1 MICYISLKINW
12 TFWGFGLLV
21 LKVANVSAL
30 FFRKCYFR
38 DHFLTTY
45 THIGLLK
52 SGITDHQ
59 SIRNTGRSF
68 ICILGSPVAQLIFSV
83 TAIYCMS
90 TFIKKKKHSEVSKL
104 LLFHSYVNSCIK
116 CFFYLSANEW
126 PENMGVMIESLFLWQ
141 HKRCSYTVTALF
153 CSSCVAAA
161 CQHCSDSL
169 MLPVSFVSWI

>member
-90 TFIKKKKHSEVSKL
+90 TFIKKKHSEVSKL
-104 LLFHSYVNSCIK
+104 LLFHSYVNSCVK
-116 CFFYLSANEW
+116 CFFFTYQPMNDRKTWGLWLKACFCGSTNVVAILWLLCSA
-126 PENMGVMIESLFLWQ
+126 
-141 HKRCSYTVTALF
+141 A
-153 CSSCVAAA
+153 
-161 CQHCSDSL
+161 
-169 MLPVSFVSWI
+169 PV